1 MIIQNVTLRNF
12 RNYKYSSI
20 DFYQGMNVITGKNAQ
35 GKTNLLESL
44 VYLSLTRSHRIL
56 DDKQL
61 IKKGELFSDIK
72 CTFLDGEKSNEIE
85 CVIHLKGK
93 TLLVRH
99 QPVKKSSEF
108 VGMLNVVLFS
118 PDDLNI
124 FSNFPK
130 ERRKVMDQEI
140 SKISNTYLLALSK
153 FQTTLKQRNSLLK
166 QQTVNQLLLDTLDEN
181 ISKYEFMIIQE
192 RKNFIN
198 SIDSYITN
206 IYHRLSDD
214 PVDVHLKYKCCL
226 DSDISYE
233 NILLGHRNNRQKDIE
248 NHVTSF
254 GIHREDM
261 LFEMNHEPLIQISS
275 QGQKR
280 MTVLSFKMALLNFI
294 TKQTHKQPVLLLD
307 DVLSELDYERQ
318 KRLIEMV
325 SKSYQC
331 IITTTEIPEFLR
343 NENMKIFKVADG
355 NIINTTGGN
364 V

>member
-1 MIIQNVTLRNF
+1 M
-12 RNYKYSSI
+12 
-20 DFYQGMNVITGKNAQ
+20 
-35 GKTNLLESL
+35 
-44 VYLSLTRSHRIL
+44 
-56 DDKQL
+56 
-61 IKKGELFSDIK
+61 
-72 CTFLDGEKSNEIE
+72 
-85 CVIHLKGK
+85 
-93 TLLVRH
+93 VRH

-124 FSNFPK
+124 FSDFPK

-192 RKNFIN
+192 RKNFID

-261 LFEMNHEPLIQISS
+261 LFEMNHDPLIQISS

-318 KRLIEMV
+318 KKLIEMV